1 MFGDKKYF
9 WIKNETLKNIDN
21 YIKTAK
27 CIGRKAS
34 DASRN
39 KRKETVKLKENT
51 DYFYYFEIKLPNEVN
66 AYLHLGRYKKGI
78 RDEGKF
84 YLYSISKNLPKNI
97 ETL

>member
-34 DASRN
+34 
-39 KRKETVKLKENT
+39 
-51 DYFYYFEIKLPNEVN
+51 
-66 AYLHLGRYKKGI
+66 
-78 RDEGKF
+78 
-84 YLYSISKNLPKNI
+84 
-97 ETL
+97 

>member
-34 DASRN
+34 DASRY

-51 DYFYYFEIKLPNEVN
+51 DYFYYFDFPFNYYCQELIF
-66 AYLHLGRYKKGI
+66 I
-78 RDEGKF
+78 
-84 YLYSISKNLPKNI
+84 
-97 ETL
+97 TC